1 MSAVRS
7 NPISVFI
14 VFFLIISTIPPCQ
27 SFLFSSFF
35 LYQNIFS
42 LSHTLLTGVSKL
54 RASRGDVAGAA
65 RARSIANKLKGGPG
79 FGFWRILSSAVRNW
93 KYFSVMKLYDIV
105 SDMSN
110 LLKNLNELTRLKSS
124 ISDTPNYEDVLH
136 LLKSLSDKLVKA
148 FGNSGLVRELVEFV
162 QIEVVEGVLLRDC
175 FEVGSSDLKALI
187 QAARNLVM
195 QFFPDSNK
203 DPEL

>member
-79 FGFWRILSSAVRNW
+79 FGFWRILSSA
-93 KYFSVMKLYDIV
+93 
-105 SDMSN
+105 
-110 LLKNLNELTRLKSS
+110 S